1 MISTV
6 LSLIFFAMFMT
17 GSPGPGNLLMMAG
30 GSSLG
35 FRKSIHFLLGLVT
48 GKTFVNFAIAIGLGV
63 FVVENKIIFESLKY
77 ISSAFIIYLSISSLR
92 NKNYKTDL
100 SKFTFKNGLLVHPLS
115 PKTWSMI
122 ILAQSQ
128 ISDINLSQIQRS
140 LIIRV
145 IFTIGQVIFHSSWG
159 IAGSILGKAF
169 DNNIWT
175 NRSILIIT
183 ILFVI
188 WFLLN

>member
-1 MISTV
+1 MISSII
-6 LSLIFFAMFMT
+6 SLIFFAMFMT

-35 FRKSIHFLLGLVT
+35 FKKSIYFLSGLVT

-77 ISSAFIIYLSISSLR
+77 ISSAFIIYLSISSFR
-92 NKNYKTDL
+92 DKSHSTDL

-140 LIIRV
+140 LIIWI
-145 IFTIGQVIFHSSWG
+145 IFTVGQIVFHSSWG
-159 IAGSILGKAF
+159 AAGSILGKAF
-169 DNNIWT
+169 NNNIWT

-183 ILFVI
+183 IMFVI

>member
-1 MISTV
+1 MISSII
-6 LSLIFFAMFMT
+6 SLIFFAMFMT
-17 GSPGPGNLLMMAG
+17 GSPGPGNHLMMAG

-35 FRKSIHFLLGLVT
+35 FKKSIYFLSGLVT

-77 ISSAFIIYLSISSLR
+77 ISSAFIIYLSISSFR
-92 NKNYKTDL
+92 GKSHSTDL

-140 LIIRV
+140 LIIWI
-145 IFTIGQVIFHSSWG
+145 IFTVGQIVFHSSWG
-159 IAGSILGKAF
+159 VAGSILGKAF
-169 DNNIWT
+169 NNNIWT

-183 ILFVI
+183 IMFVI